1 MRGFTLLELL
11 IALSIFG
18 LLSAMAYGGL
28 NTVLSQRAHTDRA
41 AEQLKALQQVY
52 LVMQRDIEQVMPRTI
67 RDQYGTTLNALVD
80 DGRLQLTRGGWSN
93 PLRQPRS
100 SMQRVGYFLEDHQLY
115 RYAWRVLDQA
125 QDTEPTQQKL
135 AENIE
140 SFSLRYLNEDNVWL
154 TSWPP
159 DTTHQATPGGVNLP
173 AVLPRAIELVIEHER
188 FGLIKWLFRMPA

>member
-28 NTVLSQRAHTDRA
+28 NSVLSQRAHTDRD

-52 LVMQRDIEQVMPRTI
+52 LVMQRDIEQVMPRRI
-67 RDQYGTTLNALVD
+67 RGQYGETLEALVD

-93 PLRQPRS
+93 PLQRSRS

-125 QDTEPTQQKL
+125 QDSEPTQQRL

-140 SFSLRYLNEDNVWL
+140 TFSLRYLNEDNVWL

-159 DTTHQATPGGVNLP
+159 VTTHEATSEEINLP
-173 AVLPRAIELVIEHER
+173 AVLPRAH
-188 FGLIKWLFRMPA
+188 